1 MKLTRLPPLPRRTM
15 QSYDYTHRNGVE
27 SITWDR
33 FVSLCASL
41 AERLASHR
49 IDTVVGVARAGLLPA
64 TTVAC
69 ALRCDLFPVRLT
81 RRSRDEVVHRHPV
94 WLVDVSPE
102 VRGRRAAVID
112 EIADTGRP
120 YTSWPGGCGNWER
133 RRSSRP
139 CSSATR
145 GRTRHRTHVPWSE
158 TRWSCSPGTSGYSSK
173 GNGNCT
179 PSWSARSN
187 NSLRQPDDV

>member
-102 VRGRRAAVID
+102 VRGRRVAVID
-112 EIADTGRP
+112 EIADTGE
-120 YTSWPGGCGNWER
+120 TLHLVAR
-133 RRSSRP
+133 RVRELGAQEIITAVLVS
-139 CSSATR
+139 
-145 GRTRHRTHVPWSE
+145 H
-158 TRWSCSPGTSGYSSK
+158 
-173 GNGNCT
+173 
-179 PSWSARSN
+179 SWSDPAPDVCALVRDA
-187 NSLRQPDDV
+187 LVMFPWDQRVLVEGQWQLHPELVRALEQQPPAT